1 MRNYP
6 SEKARKLEDRIKL
19 FRDGITLQKQSAAL
33 SYAKDNDP
41 EMRTAFLK
49 HEYAESQVNVV
60 IRWMEE
66 GLVEIY
72 HETNAFIA
80 EAVRESKA
88 SV

>member
-6 SEKARKLEDRIKL
+6 SAKAAKLEDRIKL
-19 FRDGITLQKQSAAL
+19 FRDGITLQKQNAAL
-33 SYAKDNDP
+33 LYAKDNDP
-41 EMRTAFLK
+41 EMRTQYLK
-49 HEYAESQVNVV
+49 HDYAESQVNIV

-80 EAVRESKA
+80 EAVKESKA
-88 SV
+88 PA